1 MAAPDD
7 NAVNISIS
15 LRDALRNIKSAGEAE
30 FFCGELKRQGL
41 LKTYIVAGSRQD
53 EDFAAFLQTFWN
65 YDISPYVKEKLRK
78 NHGIHRNYTKGQK
91 LSAEKYWA
99 PFFKGRLLGSISRKD
114 IDDFIDDLAGRKLSA
129 GRRNIILKAGTI
141 PLRWAFSKEYIEKD
155 VTAGITWF
163 SGKTAERQI
172 LTPEIAQAIFRVEWE
187 DERARLANMLAAV
200 TGLRAGEIQGLRV
213 QDLGGDCIH
222 VRHSWNFRDKMKT
235 TKNNESRTVEVPFPS
250 LIHALLD
257 LAKNNPHGA
266 SMDSFIFWTRKL
278 PHKPIEAP
286 IFLAGLRE
294 SLIKIGMSEES
305 AGATSSTAGGTS
317 SRPT

>member
-1 MAAPDD
+1 MWQSHVQRRLAEVWMARLPFSVFRRKNRRFFYVQFKSQEGGYLPAVSTKQATEEAAIETAFRWLRDGKPSKLESERAESKSLEGCSGGKGGAPDD

-99 PFFKGRLLGSISRKD
+99 PFFKSRLLGSISRKD

-155 VTAGITWF
+155 ITAGITWF

-172 LTPEIAQAIFRVEWE
+172 LTPEIAQAIFRVDWE

-200 TGLRAGEIQGLRV
+200 TGLRAQTAQKLDEI
-213 QDLGGDCIH
+213 
-222 VRHSWNFRDKMKT
+222 
-235 TKNNESRTVEVPFPS
+235 
-250 LIHALLD
+250 
-257 LAKNNPHGA
+257 
-266 SMDSFIFWTRKL
+266 
-278 PHKPIEAP
+278 
-286 IFLAGLRE
+286 AG
-294 SLIKIGMSEES
+294 
-305 AGATSSTAGGTS
+305 
-317 SRPT
+317 